1 MISLLHVNYSGADIK
16 IISRS
21 IPRTTWRYRAQKK
34 SGGIFIASTF
44 VITSVEMT
52 TCSIHTKFFDDLC
65 PECRKEYGE
74 LKGLNEVNS
83 KGQII
88 NPNYNGIYDNDRS
101 QSKDRKYKEFTEERA
116 KKLYGELLVQYLKKS
131 CNEEE
136 AAEKA
141 RAIIRKQCRLRDI
154 PFWSWID

>member
-1 MISLLHVNYSGADIK
+1 
-16 IISRS
+16 
-21 IPRTTWRYRAQKK
+21 
-34 SGGIFIASTF
+34 
-44 VITSVEMT
+44 VELT

-65 PECRKEYGE
+65 PECRKEYHE
-74 LKGLNEVNS
+74 LKGLNVANS
-83 KGQII
+83 KSHII
-88 NPNYNGIYDNDRS
+88 NPDDDAIYDNDRL
-101 QSKDRKYKEFTEERA
+101 QSKDRKYKEFSEERA
-116 KKLYGELLVQYLKKS
+116 KKLYGELLVQYLNKS

>member
-1 MISLLHVNYSGADIK
+1 MNNMAPQS
-16 IISRS
+16 
-21 IPRTTWRYRAQKK
+21 TEK
-34 SGGIFIASTF
+34 SGGIFITSPF
-44 VITSVEMT
+44 VISLVEMI
-52 TCSIHTKFFDDLC
+52 TCSIHTRFFDDLC

-74 LKGLNEVNS
+74 LKGLKEIKS
-83 KGQII
+83 KSQFI
-88 NPNYNGIYDNDRS
+88 NPHNDGMNDNDHL
-101 QSKDRKYKEFTEERA
+101 QNKATKYKEFSEERA

>member
-1 MISLLHVNYSGADIK
+1 MNYMALQS
-16 IISRS
+16 
-21 IPRTTWRYRAQKK
+21 TEK
-34 SGGIFIASTF
+34 SGVIFIMSTF
-44 VITSVEMT
+44 VISSVEMT

-65 PECRKEYGE
+65 PECRREYGE
-74 LKGLNEVNS
+74 LKGLNEENS
-83 KGQII
+83 KSQINNPDNYDI
-88 NPNYNGIYDNDRS
+88 NDNDRL
-101 QSKDRKYKEFTEERA
+101 QSKDRKYKEFSEERA